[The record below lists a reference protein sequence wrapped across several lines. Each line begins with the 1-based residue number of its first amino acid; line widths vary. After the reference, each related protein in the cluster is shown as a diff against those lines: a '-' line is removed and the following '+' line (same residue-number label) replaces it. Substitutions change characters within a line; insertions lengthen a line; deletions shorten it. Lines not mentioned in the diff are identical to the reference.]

1 MKNDL
6 ARVVVILDR
15 SGSMQSMRAAAISGF
30 NEFIGKL
37 KAQPGDVNVKL
48 VQFDDQYEVVFD
60 QPLAQVPE
68 LTEATFVPRGMT
80 ALLDAQGK
88 TIVALGEELAKFP
101 ESDRPAS
108 VTVLMITDGQE
119 NASHEYKQAQVKAM
133 VTEQREKY
141 SWNFVYVGANQD
153 AIAVAASIGIPMT
166 SAINLD
172 GGTLSNRAVY
182 TSMAAYVNTSRSL
195 SAMGQAT
202 QNVAF
207 SLDDRKLALTKDPVP
222 AQR

>member
-1 MKNDL
+1 MKTDL

-15 SGSMQSMRAAAISGF
+15 SGSMQSMRVAAISGF

-48 VQFDDQYEVVFD
+48 VQFDDFYEVVFD
-60 QPLAQVPE
+60 LPLAQVPD
-68 LTEATFVPRGMT
+68 LTDAMFVPRGMT

-88 TIVALGEELAKFP
+88 TIVALGEELSKMPQA
-101 ESDRPAS
+101 DRPAS
-108 VTVLMITDGQE
+108 VTVLMITDGLE
-119 NASHEYKQAQVKAM
+119 NASKEYKQAQIKAM

-153 AIAVAASIGIPMT
+153 AIAVAASVGIPMA

-172 GGTLSNRAVY
+172 GGSLSNQAVY
-182 TSMAAYVNTSRSL
+182 ASMAQYVNTSRSL
-195 SAMGQAT
+195 GAMGQAT
-202 QNVAF
+202 QDVAF
-207 SLDDRKLALTKDPVP
+207 SVDDRKRALTKDPVP
-222 AQR
+222 ARR